1 MSQVEA
7 ECQQVAEQA
16 VRREEE
22 LSGRVSALE
31 KGGRQADGQIKDL
44 KETIFELED
53 QVEQQRAVHLH
64 TNQTILDL
72 ENQLKKLEEQK
83 AEVERQ
89 LKILSKQMKDE
100 TEEWRR
106 FQADLQTAV
115 VVANDIKVEAQQEI
129 RSLRRRLGAGASFD
143 TKTAVEGR

>member
-7 ECQQVAEQA
+7 ECQQVAERA
-16 VRREEE
+16 MSREEE

-31 KGGRQADGQIKDL
+31 NGCRQADGQIKDL

-72 ENQLKKLEEQK
+72 E
-83 AEVERQ
+83 
-89 LKILSKQMKDE
+89 SMF
-100 TEEWRR
+100 T
-106 FQADLQTAV
+106 
-115 VVANDIKVEAQQEI
+115 
-129 RSLRRRLGAGASFD
+129 SLYIISLLLYYLLYLLHPNFYLL
-143 TKTAVEGR
+143 